1 MPGTPTPIRL
11 YQGQPAAAAAT
22 IYTAPANTP
31 TNPAPGATAIVKTMV
46 ICNTTAAA
54 VPLTLYLV
62 PSGGAAAAANALYSA
77 LSVAANSTVV
87 QDLEQYMEEGDFL
100 AALAGT
106 AASLTVTISGV
117 TIQ

>member
-11 YQGQPAAAAAT
+11 YQGQPAAAVAT
-22 IYTAPANTP
+22 IYTAPNNTAI
-31 TNPAPGATAIVKTMV
+31 NPAPGATTLVKTMV
-46 ICNTTAAA
+46 ICNPTAAA
-54 VPLTLYLV
+54 VTLTLYLV
-62 PSGGAAAAANALYSA
+62 PNGGAAAAANALYSA

-87 QDLEQYMEEGDFL
+87 VDLDQYMEAGDFL

-117 TIQ
+117 QIQ